1 MYNVFGL
8 QHPMFVCQTSLM
20 KSFTDLCKG
29 LLVLPVLECVDEGV
43 DDGRGPGEDGGQ
55 DVQEGELDVLVG
67 DVDQHQGEEAD
78 LKIFEIFKDENGISI

>member
-1 MYNVFGL
+1 MFLAYNIL
-8 QHPMFVCQTSLM
+8 CLFVKLPQCVC
-20 KSFTDLCKG
+20 FTDLCEG

-67 DVDQHQGEEAD
+67 NVDQHQGEEAD
-78 LKIFEIFKDENGISI
+78 LKTFVIFKDENGILI

>member
-1 MYNVFGL
+1 
-8 QHPMFVCQTSLM
+8 MFVCSTFANIIS
-20 KSFTDLCKG
+20 SCTDLCKG

-67 DVDQHQGEEAD
+67 DVD
-78 LKIFEIFKDENGISI
+78 